1 MINKNLKIYR
11 EKIGY
16 TQTEV
21 ARILSISPQSVSKW
35 ENGESLPSTE
45 YLPKLAKLFECTI
58 DDLFSKE
65 KAEKKCKPI
74 PDISADDIKKF
85 FLMVRKHNEGSI
97 SAEQLKKYFSIKK
110 DTVEY
115 ILNVLEYLKNEK
127 EFSMPHFQES
137 FNIGFAKAAYTCDGL
152 TEIGIIG
159 SNSKTMIKEL
169 NSFLMLFK

>member
-11 EKIGY
+11 EKAGY

-21 ARILSISPQSVSKW
+21 AKFLCISPQSVSKW
-35 ENGESLPSTE
+35 ESGESLPSTE
-45 YLPKLAKLFECTI
+45 YLPKLTDLFECTI
-58 DDLFSKE
+58 DDLFRKE

-85 FLMVRKHNEGSI
+85 FSMIKKHDEGSI

-115 ILNVLEYLKNEK
+115 ILNVLEYLKNEM
-127 EFSMPHFQES
+127 EFSMPDFQEN

-152 TEIGIIG
+152 TEIGVIG
-159 SNSKTMIKEL
+159 SSRKTIKKEL
-169 NSFLMLFK
+169 KSLLLLLN